1 MGMDRVIEKKKGLR
15 PKHLLWMGGAILLIL
30 AVWKLATSDYSSVY
44 RAEKDK
50 LTISE
55 TSEGWFNDYITVIGQ
70 VEPITTIYLDA
81 IEGGRVEER
90 LIEEGNMV
98 REGDIILRLEN
109 RQLYQTILNSEA
121 ALAEKENY
129 LRNTR
134 ISFETELIQSKRNIL
149 DNEHRLN
156 RSKRTWQQYE
166 QLIKEDLIAR
176 EDYLQAKENYEYE
189 VSLLEINKLK
199 ARNDSLIRMTSM
211 QTLEIDLAKMRE
223 MFHLVRERLDHLN
236 VRAPVDGQLGML
248 DAEIGQSIGQG
259 QRIGQINVLTNF
271 KVVAQIDEHYIDRV
285 RHDLTA
291 NFDRSGSGYQLSVR
305 KVYPEVRNGQFKID
319 LVFEGE
325 KPDNIRTGQ
334 TYHIRLELGQP
345 EKAILLPRGGFFQ
358 STGGQW
364 VFVLDNDGVTAT
376 KRSIRIGKQN
386 PQYYEVLEGL
396 QPGEKV
402 ITSGYEMF
410 GTNAK
415 MVPVSGF
422 RPPAYI
428 LNYDKNSKFNQSVP
442 HRRD

>member
-1 MGMDRVIEKKKGLR
+1 MGMDRIIEKKKGLR

-30 AVWKLATSDYSSVY
+30 AVLKLATSDYSSVY
-44 RAEKDK
+44 RAEKEK

-55 TSEGWFNDYITVIGQ
+55 TSEGLFNDYITVIGQ
-70 VEPITTIYLDA
+70 VEPKSIIFLDA

-90 LIEEGNMV
+90 LIEEGSMV

-149 DNEHRLN
+149 DSEHRLN
-156 RSKRTWQQYE
+156 RSKRTWQQNE
-166 QLIKEDLIAR
+166 QLYKEDLIAK

-189 VSLLEINKLK
+189 VSLLVINKLK
-199 ARNDSLIRMTSM
+199 ARNDSLIRITSM
-211 QTLEIDLAKMRE
+211 KTLENDLAKMRE
-223 MFHLVRERLDHLN
+223 MFYLVRERLDHLN
-236 VRAPVDGQLGML
+236 VRAPIDGQLGML
-248 DAEIGQSIGQG
+248 DAEIGQSISQG

-271 KVVAQIDEHYIDRV
+271 KVVAQLDEHYIDRV
-285 RHDLTA
+285 RRDLTA
-291 NFDRSGSGYQLSVR
+291 ALDLGGVGYQLTVR
-305 KVYPEVRNGQFKID
+305 KVYPEVRNGQFRID

-325 KPDNIRTGQ
+325 EPDNIRTGQ
-334 TYHIRLELGQP
+334 TYHIRLELGEP

-364 VFVLDNDGVTAT
+364 VFVLDKDGTNAT

-396 QPGEKV
+396 EPGEKV

-410 GTNAK
+410 GANTK
-415 MVPVSGF
+415 
-422 RPPAYI
+422 I
-428 LNYDKNSKFNQSVP
+428 QIK
-442 HRRD
+442 